1 MRPSFKWVPNNF
13 VDRNYSASFLLDDN
27 GTLFWNLVITR
38 TANAVRAARGPGE
51 VTRAHRD
58 GWGEVRET
66 HGGVVVVPRAK
77 ACVVENRK
85 RTKRGIFCVLGK
97 RFSICEIE
105 KKKKHPTPPHVPKM
119 PGTDNVQVVVR
130 CRPLFGKELGEGRQT
145 IVEMDVLSGSVSL
158 KHPKGH
164 DGEKK
169 KFTFD
174 KIFGETNTQRDVYD
188 GAASEIVNASIEGY
202 NGTIFCYGQT
212 GTGKTHTMEG
222 KDFPEEERGILPHA
236 FHHVFASIEKV
247 CCGRFTKLRRLFHA
261 SLTSTS
267 H

>member
-1 MRPSFKWVPNNF
+1 
-13 VDRNYSASFLLDDN
+13 
-27 GTLFWNLVITR
+27 
-38 TANAVRAARGPGE
+38 
-51 VTRAHRD
+51 
-58 GWGEVRET
+58 
-66 HGGVVVVPRAK
+66 
-77 ACVVENRK
+77 
-85 RTKRGIFCVLGK
+85 
-97 RFSICEIE
+97 
-105 KKKKHPTPPHVPKM
+105 M

-202 NGTIFCYGQT
+202 NGTIFAYGQDRLGQDAHDGGEGFPRG
-212 GTGKTHTMEG
+212 GTGN
-222 KDFPEEERGILPHA
+222 PAARVSPR
-236 FHHVFASIEKV
+236 V
-247 CCGRFTKLRRLFHA
+247 CVD
-261 SLTSTS
+261 
-267 H
+267 